1 VIRESQPLVS
11 VVTPVYNCEEFL
23 AECIESVLAQK
34 YQHWDYTIVNNC
46 STDRSGEIARG
57 YADRDPRIRIHENRQ
72 FLRAVPNHNHAL
84 RQISAESKYCKIVF
98 ADDWIFPD
106 CLEQMVALA
115 EEHPSVGI
123 VGAYGLKDCEVMWAG
138 LPYPSRLIAGR
149 EICRRL
155 FLEGLYVFGSSTS
168 LLYRSDIVR
177 DRDPFFNESN
187 IHADMEACV
196 SALKFCDFGFVHQ
209 ILTFSRVRAGSL
221 ETVSSSLNSLAP
233 GRLHDLVTYGP
244 EFLSR
249 DEFSACL
256 NRSVTLYYESL
267 VGGLLRGLDSNY
279 WDFHKRKLAEAGIG
293 FSRARMAKVALRK
306 MCSAVLNPKATVEK
320 AQQIASE
327 VASRRRSSVP
337 NIESQ

>member
-1 VIRESQPLVS
+1 MDRESQPLVS
-11 VVTPVYNCEEFL
+11 VVTPVYNCAEYL
-23 AECIESVLAQK
+23 AECVESILAQN
-34 YQHWDYTIVNNC
+34 YQNWDYTIVDNC
-46 STDRSGEIARG
+46 STDGSGEIARR
-57 YADRDPRIRIHENRQ
+57 YAAKDSRIRVHENEE
-72 FLRAVPNHNHAL
+72 FLRAVPNHNHSL
-84 RQISAESKYCKIVF
+84 RLISPASKYCKIVF
-98 ADDWIFPD
+98 ADDWIFPN
-106 CLEQMVALA
+106 CLGQMVALA

-138 LPYPSRLIAGR
+138 LPYPSRLITGR

-177 DRDPFFNESN
+177 NRNPFFNESN

-196 SALKFCDFGFVHQ
+196 SALKACDFGFVHQ

-249 DEFSACL
+249 DEFDACL

-279 WDFHKRKLAEAGIG
+279 WDFHKRKLADAGVG
-293 FSRARMAKVALRK
+293 FSRTRLMRVAIRK
-306 MCSAVLNPKATVEK
+306 MFSALLNPKATVEK
-320 AQQIASE
+320 AWQISNE
-327 VASRRRSSVP
+327 VASRRRTSVP
-337 NIESQ
+337 NIETQ